1 MFKKIVFIFSVFILI
16 FSFTCNTFADGGVTG
31 LTWDIPESSDYP
43 NHTYIFIFD
52 LQTGNAST
60 TGVFML
66 KYYMPVTLLD
76 ISGPATYAL
85 KLNYVNGLYYKYDSI
100 SDTFVP
106 FPTDGL
112 CSNDFNTFFKD
123 SDDNW
128 VHWDD
133 PSAVI
138 GLFPLA
144 SNHNIYLD
152 DDTLFFWTIQQNI
165 NSPHLYRPQVEAMVK
180 TLLVVGGRTLGIV
193 LAIFGIVLA
202 IVGIVLGIS
211 SAKRWIFS
219 FLR

>member
-1 MFKKIVFIFSVFILI
+1 MYKKFILI
-16 FSFTCNTFADGGVTG
+16 FSVFVLVFFIVSNNTFADGGVTG

-43 NHTYIFIFD
+43 NHTYIFIFS
-52 LQTGNAST
+52 LETGNQST
-60 TGVFML
+60 SGTFML
-66 KYYMPVTLLD
+66 KYYMPFVLQ
-76 ISGPATYAL
+76 
-85 KLNYVNGLYYKYDSI
+85 KLSDSVFRFSYVNGLYYKYDSV
-100 SDTFVP
+100 SDTFLP

-112 CSNDFNTFFKD
+112 YSNNFNTFFKD
-123 SDDNW
+123 SDGDF
-128 VHWDD
+128 VDWDD
-133 PSAVI
+133 PTAVT

-202 IVGIVLGIS
+202 ISLV
-211 SAKRWIFS
+211 KRWIFS
-219 FLR
+219 FLH